1 MNNILHALDYGSIL
15 PHLLLPVAQILALS
29 LPPFKARATIFV
41 PLIAGLAFVSYANMV
56 TEDYATRLAMV
67 NQWCIYLA
75 TIEKLL
81 FSNVENDYYRTDRV
95 KAEASSMS
103 FGLEK
108 IQWALSLLTTLR
120 GIRWSFQVKGVPA
133 ADNSLTKWQFLKQ
146 RLRYYIAYYVL
157 TDLLHVYAVRQMY
170 LPGVEP
176 RLLTLR
182 ASTWSRSFLNAGCA
196 GLKIYSNLQLVYT
209 TASLLSVFLDLTDPL
224 LFQANVIPGQDW
236 PPFFGAV
243 EDVTTIRWF
252 WGHFWH
258 QMMRKMLTAYGQA
271 AVRLLRIRRGTSLS
285 SYIQLYIS
293 FAISGVFHG
302 LMTYNMPGSTTL
314 SFEDGFLLAFKF
326 FILQAMGIHLEDIF
340 FGICDRVGFYFGKA
354 SFSLQEYKFLR
365 RILGY
370 AWVISWFWF
379 SLGWGGDAY
388 LKSGILGVNDVPVP
402 FAGKLLRYWNL

>member
-1 MNNILHALDYGSIL
+1 MDNILQALAHGSIL
-15 PHLLLPVAQILALS
+15 PHLLLPVAQLLALS
-29 LPPFKARATIFV
+29 LPPFKGRSTIFV
-41 PLIAGLAFVSYANMV
+41 PLIAGLAFLSYANTM

-81 FSNVENDYYRTDRV
+81 FSNVENDYYRTDRA

-108 IQWALSLLTTLR
+108 FRWALSLLTTLR

-133 ADNSLTKWQFLKQ
+133 ADNSLTKWQFLKH
-146 RLRYYIAYYVL
+146 RLRCYIAYYVL
-157 TDLLHVYAVRQMY
+157 TDLLHVYAIRQMY

-176 RLLTLR
+176 RSLTLR

-209 TASLLSVFLDLTDPL
+209 TASLTSVFLNLTEPL
-224 LFQANVIPGQDW
+224 DW

-271 AVRLLRIRRGTSLS
+271 AVRTLRIRRGTNLS
-285 SYIQLYIS
+285 CYIQLYIS
-293 FAISGVFHG
+293 FAISGFFHG
-302 LMTYNMPGSTTL
+302 LMTYNMPGSSSTL
-314 SFEDGFLLAFKF
+314 SFEHGFLLAFKF

-340 FGICDRVGFYFGKA
+340 FGICDRLGGFFFSEKKTA
-354 SFSLQEYKFLR
+354 LSLQDYRFLR
-365 RILGY
+365 RGFGY
-370 AWVISWFWF
+370 VWVVSWFWF

-402 FAGKLLRYWNL
+402 FVGRLLRYWNL